1 MARKRVTAKTA
12 KKKASALSSI
22 EVDVDLGTLTA
33 TEEQQ
38 ARLRAHLDS
47 TLLTWVK
54 YDLKEKTAR
63 PLVIIDHHGPPT
75 GGEEGGNG

>member
-1 MARKRVTAKTA
+1 MASKRATAKT
-12 KKKASALSSI
+12 KKKAAALPII
-22 EVDVDLGTLTA
+22 EVDVDLGSLRA

-54 YDLKEKTAR
+54 YDLKEKTEC
-63 PLVIIDHHGPPT
+63 PLVIIDHHGPP
-75 GGEEGGNG
+75 GG